1 MAKTETTPAWWHSP
15 TLDALD
21 RRTRRTREAMYLAL
35 IGLLQEKPLNAI
47 SVTELTR
54 AADINRST
62 FYLHFTDIYNMFEHM
77 RGDFQSGLEAMV
89 AEHAEEFVRGNV
101 RPVLR
106 DAYGYFAGNRE
117 MFNRIFGQSGGQAG
131 FGDTVA
137 VIREAWLAR
146 VCPNGARNRWR
157 SRYIVDFV
165 ARGIIGMAQ
174 SWIEGGCREPVDEM
188 VELSE
193 RLIGDVRD
201 VEATESEI

>member
-1 MAKTETTPAWWHSP
+1 MSETAPAWWHSP

-21 RRTRRTREAMYLAL
+21 RRTRKTREAMYLAL
-35 IGLLQEKPLNAI
+35 SGLLQEKPLNAI
-47 SVTELTR
+47 SVTELAR

-62 FYLHFTDIYNMFEHM
+62 FYLHFTDIYDMFEHM
-77 RGDFQSGLEAMV
+77 RRDFQVGLEAMV
-89 AEHAEEFVRGNV
+89 AEHAEEFVDGDV
-101 RPVLR
+101 QPVLR
-106 DAYGYFAGNRE
+106 DVYEYFSGNRE
-117 MFNRIFGQSGGQAG
+117 MFSRIFGQSGGQAG

-146 VCPNGARNRWR
+146 VCPHGAQNRWQ

-193 RLIGDVRD
+193 RLIRDVRSA
-201 VEATESEI
+201 EAGHVG